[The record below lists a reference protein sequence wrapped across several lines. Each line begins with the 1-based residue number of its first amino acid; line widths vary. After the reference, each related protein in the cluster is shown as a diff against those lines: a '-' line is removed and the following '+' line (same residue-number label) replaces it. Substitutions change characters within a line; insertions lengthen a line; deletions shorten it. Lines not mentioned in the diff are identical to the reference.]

1 MVMRLEVRNLRCG
14 YGRKAILKDIS
25 FSIQSGEV
33 LCLLGCNGC
42 GKTTFIKTLLGLLPA
57 KSGNIL
63 LDGQDIRSW
72 SNSRIARVMAYIP
85 QSHQAAFPFRV
96 LDMVLMGRT
105 AHLKT
110 FATPSDHDIEVA
122 EAAMATL
129 NIIHLRNRV
138 YTELS
143 GGERQLVLI
152 ARALAQEPSIM
163 VMDEPTCS
171 LDFGHQAMVM
181 EQVEKL
187 ARRNLAVVMSS
198 HFPSHAFLYSDKVLL
213 FNAGQV
219 LKMGDPQEIV
229 TEQNLKKLYG
239 IDVEIMDVVTRNNKE
254 VKICLPVAQ

>member
-1 MVMRLEVRNLRCG
+1 MRLEVRSLKCG
-14 YGRKAILKDIS
+14 YGRKTVLKDVS
-25 FSIQSGEV
+25 FSIESGEV
-33 LCLLGCNGC
+33 LCLLGCNGS
-42 GKTTFIKTLLGLLPA
+42 GKTTFIRTLLGLQQA
-57 KSGNIL
+57 YSGEIMW
-63 LDGQDIRSW
+63 DGQDMRLW

-85 QSHQAAFPFRV
+85 QIQEAVFPFRV

-110 FATPSDHDIEVA
+110 FASPSGHDTRVA
-122 EAAMATL
+122 DEALETL
-129 NIIHLRNRV
+129 NISHLRNRV

-152 ARALAQEPSIM
+152 ARALAQEPSVM

-181 EQVEKL
+181 EQVKKL
-187 ARRNLAVVMSS
+187 ARRDLAVIMSS
-198 HFPSHAFLYSDKVLL
+198 HFPSHAFLYSHKVLL
-213 FNAGQV
+213 FNGGQV
-219 LKMGDPQEIV
+219 LKMGEPGEIV

-254 VKICLPVAQ
+254 VRICLPVAQ